1 MLRLYLLRHAK
12 SSWSDPSLH
21 DFDRPLNK
29 RGQRDAPRMGAW
41 MRKNGH
47 QPERILCSS
56 SMRTKQ
62 TLGGILTG
70 LDGEFSLALLDDLY
84 EGNAPDYLL
93 LLRDHAEGSNNVMI
107 IGHNTGL
114 QEIALRL
121 AGKGESGQI
130 ADMEYKYPT
139 SALAILDFPV
149 NSWNDVTAASGQLVD
164 FIKPREIDDLSDRS
178 LLENP
183 APTFFRR

>member
-29 RGQRDAPRMGAW
+29 RGLKDAPRMGAW
-41 MRKNGH
+41 MKKHDH
-47 QPERILCSS
+47 QPDRILCSS

-70 LDGEFSLALLDDLY
+70 FDGEFSLALLDDLY

-93 LLRDHAEGSNNVMI
+93 LLRDHAQTSRNVMI

-121 AGKGESGQI
+121 AGKGDHAQI

-139 SALAILDFPV
+139 AAMAIFNFAAD
-149 NSWNDVTAASGQLVD
+149 SWNDVTAGSGQLVN
-164 FIKPREIDDLSDRS
+164 FVKPRELDDLVDNSIV
-178 LLENP
+178 ENP